1 MQKPVFPTTHITPLH
16 RWNLYKDS
24 NLQYTAHFKG
34 KNLLWNNSS
43 WDFEGIVDT
52 MDPYLFFPDGNFSP
66 HTYLTNIFG
75 TRKMGAGV
83 DKIFIFPKRSIREKF
98 RLQNLGVAEVFFAWK
113 CCLLFILTTFLN
125 SSCKLSQHH
134 LDRYERGKKYLSG
147 TNQ

>member
-1 MQKPVFPTTHITPLH
+1 MGYIFLCLCYQKENISTTNLH
-16 RWNLYKDS
+16 DFYDTLLILR
-24 NLQYTAHFKG
+24 G

-98 RLQNLGVAEVFFAWK
+98 HLQNLGVAEVFF
-113 CCLLFILTTFLN
+113 CLKVLSTFYFDHFFEQL
-125 SSCKLSQHH
+125 LQTIAAP
-134 LDRYERGKKYLSG
+134 SG
-147 TNQ
+147 